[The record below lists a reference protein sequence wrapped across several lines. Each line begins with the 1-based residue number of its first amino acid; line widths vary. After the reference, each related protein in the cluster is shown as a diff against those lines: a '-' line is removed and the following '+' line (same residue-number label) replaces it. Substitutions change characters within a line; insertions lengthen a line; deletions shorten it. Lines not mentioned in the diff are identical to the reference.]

1 MKKILLLMIFPAFFY
16 ANYDYSLQD
25 YNNTSPTYRENVW
38 LPSYSNHITLHYF
51 STQGWAGWTNTFRQ
65 LSDFQ
70 VELKNDYG
78 YENVVIIAVGQ
89 TNISDF
95 NDNFC
100 ADSDLPLVM
109 DEYPELLIREQFS
122 PYGQDHYLVIL
133 DYEGNYI
140 DHIDLLNLGNAQKN
154 FILGILEENYNQS
167 LLGDLNSDTILN
179 VADIILIIDFILS
192 EIYNENGDMN
202 FDGGLNIQDITILL
216 NIILQ

>member
-1 MKKILLLMIFPAFFY
+1 MKNILLLILFPAFLY
-16 ANYDYSLQD
+16 PNYEYSLQD

-70 VELKNDYG
+70 VELKNDYE

-109 DEYPELLIREQFS
+109 DEYPELPIRQQFS

-154 FILGILEENYNQS
+154 YILDILEENYDQS
-167 LLGDLNSDTILN
+167 ILGDLNGDTTLN
-179 VADIILIIDFILS
+179 IADIIIIIDFILS

-202 FDGGLNIQDITILL
+202 YDGGLNIQDITILL
-216 NIILQ
+216 NIIL

>member
-1 MKKILLLMIFPAFFY
+1 MKNILLLILFPVFLY
-16 ANYDYSLQD
+16 ANYEYSLQD

-109 DEYPELLIREQFS
+109 DEYPELPIREQFS

-179 VADIILIIDFILS
+179 VADIIIIIDFILS

-202 FDGGLNIQDITILL
+202 SDGGLNIQDITILL
-216 NIILQ
+216 NIIL

>member
-1 MKKILLLMIFPAFFY
+1 MKNILLLLLFPAFLY
-16 ANYDYSLQD
+16 ANYEYSLQD

-78 YENVVIIAVGQ
+78 YDNVVIIAVGQ

-109 DEYPELLIREQFS
+109 DEYPELPIREQFS

-216 NIILQ
+216 NIIL